1 MNPLTP
7 RPALMLVGAL
17 SSSVYLLEHAIWSHT
32 VSENTEDLDVDV
44 FNRWV
49 FEGGMEATMQVV
61 GKVQYDTQERVK
73 LNTAL
78 VFGSKTISKL

>member
-1 MNPLTP
+1 
-7 RPALMLVGAL
+7 MLVGAL